1 MKLNAF
7 ERECEQK
14 IRKIISKSNELGI
27 SVRREKLT
35 RGPSF
40 RVKSGKC
47 VLTGKRTVFIDRR
60 LPVEQQLNILLE
72 EVNNASVESTST
84 DNVSIESEAQIVSA

>member
-1 MKLNAF
+1 MKLSSF

-14 IRKIISKSNELGI
+14 IRKIISRSSELGI

-40 RVKSGKC
+40 RVKSGNC
-47 VLTGKRTVFIDRR
+47 TLTGKALIFIDRR
-60 LPVEQQLNILLE
+60 LPLEQQLSLLTE
-72 EVNNASVESTST
+72 EVGKH
-84 DNVSIESEAQIVSA
+84 EAAAELPA

>member
-1 MKLNAF
+1 MKLSVF

-14 IRKIISKSNELGI
+14 IKKIIINSNESGI
-27 SVRREKLT
+27 LVRREKLT

-47 VLTGKRTVFIDRR
+47 MLTGKKLIFIDRR
-60 LPVEQQLNILLE
+60 LPLEQQLSMLQE
-72 EVNNASVESTST
+72 EIGKVEAPSRT
-84 DNVSIESEAQIVSA
+84 E

>member
-1 MKLNAF
+1 MKLSAF

-14 IRKIISKSNELGI
+14 IRKIISNSSELGI

-47 VLTGKRTVFIDRR
+47 MLTGNKLIFVDRR
-60 LPVEQQLNILLE
+60 LPVEQQLGILTE
-72 EVNNASVESTST
+72 EIGNQNLSGKTPQEVSVLPVE
-84 DNVSIESEAQIVSA
+84 